1 MNVSILNNRSR
12 WASFPWGLVLSVG
25 SIWAGLGWSAVA
37 WYLQIQYGSVLSLP
51 NVSPQTGFNA
61 TNEMDAPL
69 LSASGAALLGS
80 ALAVTSA
87 QAAPVSLS
95 SRLNLVG
102 VASSGTQQ
110 GAALIGVDGQVPKPF
125 VIGQS
130 VIEGLVLL
138 SVDKSQALL
147 GPLSLGPASLRLEM
161 PKLSEPK
168 R

>member
-1 MNVSILNNRSR
+1 
-12 WASFPWGLVLSVG
+12 VG

-51 NVSPQTGFNA
+51 NVSPQSGFNA
-61 TNEMDAPL
+61 SYEMDAPI

-80 ALAVTSA
+80 ALAVTPA

-125 VIGQS
+125 VIGQT
-130 VIEGLVLL
+130 VTEGLVLL

-147 GPLSLGPASLRLEM
+147 GPHRFGPASLRLEM

>member
-1 MNVSILNNRSR
+1 MNLSVLNKKSR
-12 WASFPWGLVLSVG
+12 WASFPWGLVLCVS

-37 WYLQIQYGSVLSLP
+37 WYLQIQYGSALSLP
-51 NVSPQTGFNA
+51 NVSPQTDLNA

-80 ALAVTSA
+80 ALAVTPA

-125 VIGQS
+125 VIGQK
-130 VIEGLVLL
+130 VTEGLVLL

-147 GPLSLGPASLRLEM
+147 GPHRFGPASLRLEM
-161 PKLSEPK
+161 PKLSVPK